1 MEVIKVKYR
10 FVMNKKITVYLFA
23 FLLLIG
29 LSECTMKGQ
38 AYKPNVSRDIR
49 IGKQVR
55 DEVVRKYPILNRNQY
70 AGAYQQLERMTN
82 TILQSKSIRFRSEF
96 EWKVYIVHDDKTIN
110 AFVTPGG
117 YIFVYTGLIR
127 YLNTEDQLAGVL
139 GHEIAHAERRH
150 SIKNLNKRIGTTI
163 ALTILLGNSN
173 TANLAN
179 TLLGLTFSRSS
190 EREADNYS
198 VMYLADTPYQC
209 NALSEFF
216 DRMAKEGN
224 NKKAAWLSTHPAS
237 EDRVVNINQKA
248 KKINCIKT
256 GNRKSLDNMKN
267 SLPPR
272 F

>member
-1 MEVIKVKYR
+1 
-10 FVMNKKITVYLFA
+10 MNSKLATYLVA
-23 FLLLIG
+23 FLLILG
-29 LSECTMKGQ
+29 LSDCTMKGQ
-38 AYKPNVSRDIR
+38 AYKPNVTRDVR

-55 DEVVRKYPILNRNQY
+55 NEVVAKMRILDRTQY
-70 AGAYQQLERMTN
+70 AQAYQHLDKMAN
-82 TILQSKSIRFRSEF
+82 TILQSKEIRFRSEF
-96 EWKVYIVHDDKTIN
+96 EWKLYIVHDDNTIN

-127 YLNTEDQLAGVL
+127 YLETEDQLAGVL

-163 ALTILLGNSN
+163 ALTILLGNGS

-179 TLLGLTFSRSS
+179 TLLGLTFSRSA

-198 VMYLADTPYQC
+198 VMYLADTHYQC

-216 DRMAKEGN
+216 DRMAKEGG

-237 EDRVVNINQKA
+237 EDRVVNINKKA
-248 KKINCIKT
+248 QKINCQT
-256 GNRKSLDNMKN
+256 VGNRKSLAQIKN

-272 F
+272 

>member
-1 MEVIKVKYR
+1 
-10 FVMNKKITVYLFA
+10 MNKKLTFYFLFCL
-23 FLLLIG
+23 FLVG
-29 LSECTMKGQ
+29 LSECTMNSQ

-55 DEVVRKYPILNRNQY
+55 DEIVRKVPILDRLQY
-70 AGAYQQLERMTN
+70 AQAYEHLERITN
-82 TILQSKSIRFRSEF
+82 TILQSKHIRYRSEF
-96 EWKVYIVHDDKTIN
+96 EWKLYIVHDDKTVN

-163 ALTILLGNSN
+163 ALSILLGNNGAS
-173 TANLAN
+173 NLAN

-216 DRMAKEGN
+216 ERMASEN
-224 NKKAAWLSTHPAS
+224 NQKKAAWLSTHPAS
-237 EDRVVNINQKA
+237 KDRVENINKKA
-248 KKINCIKT
+248 QKINCKKMST
-256 GNRKSLDNMKN
+256 QKSLQHIKAV
-267 SLPPR
+267 LP
-272 F
+272 

>member
-1 MEVIKVKYR
+1 
-10 FVMNKKITVYLFA
+10 MNKKLTFYFLFC
-23 FLLLIG
+23 LLLVG
-29 LSECTMKGQ
+29 LSECTMNSQ

-55 DEVVRKYPILNRNQY
+55 DEVVRKAPILDRLQY
-70 AGAYQQLERMTN
+70 AQAYEHLERIAN
-82 TILQSKSIRFRSEF
+82 TILQSKHIRYRSEF
-96 EWKVYIVHDDKTIN
+96 EWKLYIVHDDKTVN

-163 ALTILLGNSN
+163 ALSILLGNNGTS
-173 TANLAN
+173 NLAN

-216 DRMAKEGN
+216 ERMASEN
-224 NKKAAWLSTHPAS
+224 NQKKAAWLSTHPAS
-237 EDRVVNINQKA
+237 KDRVVNINKKA
-248 KKINCIKT
+248 QKINCKKMPSQ
-256 GNRKSLDNMKN
+256 KSLQHIKAV
-267 SLPPR
+267 LP
-272 F
+272 